1 MAPRAKP
8 SATDARPA
16 FRGIAHR
23 AQQQLRAARAAKAE
37 RQREREFKSILMQLP
52 ESDDSMF
59 GYRIVMEEVLNDA
72 MHYFTSKEPNFLLA
86 DNVERFHRK
95 RCELA
100 RARVRAYHAHLR
112 RTGRGAEAARQGCKV
127 SSEVCV

>member
-23 AQQQLRAARAAKAE
+23 AQQQQQLRARKRDPAARAAKAE

-86 DNVERFHRK
+86 DNVERFHRCLLYTSPSP
-95 RCELA
+95 RD
-100 RARVRAYHAHLR
+100 
-112 RTGRGAEAARQGCKV
+112 
-127 SSEVCV
+127 